1 MKKSHRKDG
10 WREPIDKDNVL
21 NIVLNHLDNS
31 SKGNNLQAKNS
42 RISVCE
48 EKNVDI
54 VVKSKNGDKK
64 AMSRP

>member
-10 WREPIDKDNVL
+10 WKEPIDKDNVL

-42 RISVCE
+42 RASVCE

-64 AMSRP
+64 ARSRP

>member
-10 WREPIDKDNVL
+10 WKEPIDKDNVL

-64 AMSRP
+64 ARSRP

>member
-48 EKNVDI
+48 EKNADI

>member
-10 WREPIDKDNVL
+10 WKEPIDKDNVL

>member
-64 AMSRP
+64 ARSRP